1 VDFSLHHCLPKM
13 ILSTFDHFTF
23 QFLRPV
29 KKELYIC
36 KLTQVISIMASN
48 KNQEIVKNVFTT
60 FLSENGHRKTPE
72 RYAILQEIYDSEEH
86 FDIESLYI
94 NMKNKNYRVSR
105 ATLYNT
111 IELLL
116 DCKLVR
122 KHQFGKN
129 QAQYEKSYFDRQHDH
144 VILTDTGEVVE
155 FCDPRIQSIKKTI
168 EEVFDIKINTHSL
181 YFYGTRNPPASG
193 QGKKEKTNS

>member
-1 VDFSLHHCLPKM
+1 
-13 ILSTFDHFTF
+13 
-23 QFLRPV
+23 
-29 KKELYIC
+29 
-36 KLTQVISIMASN
+36 MATN
-48 KNQEIVKNVFTT
+48 KNQDIVKNVFTT
-60 FLSENGHRKTPE
+60 FLEENGHRKTPE
-72 RYAILQEIYDSEEH
+72 RYAILQEIYDNNDH

-94 NMKNKNYRVSR
+94 GMKVKNYRVSR

-111 IELLL
+111 IELLM

-144 VILTDTGEVVE
+144 VILTDTGEVME

-168 EEVFDIKINTHSL
+168 EEVFDIKINNHSL
-181 YFYGTRNPPASG
+181 YFYGTKNQSTDKANI
-193 QGKKEKTNS
+193 EKIKPTNE